1 MLETKRPS
9 TSCNMCID
17 SCSNSCLTLI
27 YDRHYALQ
35 CFPSELQNQSSPA
48 GAAKGF
54 ATWQGD
60 CHGLTVDWSLNFR
73 HSLELLYMSQRYRK
87 VFNCDAMR
95 SIIQNETR
103 AKIQW
108 SLSHKGNGNRL
119 GMHSIFMEGLLAP
132 WTWPPLVPH
141 PVVEVFIGFHMF
153 FFSNVY
159 FKSFLH
165 HFFSLFAI
173 ASVVAPHFFVRFQHL
188 RRAGG
193 TPGSHC
199 AKQKEIETSTA
210 WRQLLEI
217 EMV

>member
-1 MLETKRPS
+1 MSYIDIWSTLWLAMLS
-9 TSCNMCID
+9 VWTSKPKLASGCCERLCDVTGRLPRTDCRLVVEFQAFSWTLVHVTEIQEGLQLWCDEKHHSKWNESD
-17 SCSNSCLTLI
+17 S
-27 YDRHYALQ
+27 
-35 CFPSELQNQSSPA
+35 
-48 GAAKGF
+48 K
-54 ATWQGD
+54 
-60 CHGLTVDWSLNFR
+60 FR
-73 HSLELLYMSQRYRK
+73 
-87 VFNCDAMR
+87 
-95 SIIQNETR
+95 
-103 AKIQW
+103 KIQW

-153 FFSNVY
+153 FFSIVY